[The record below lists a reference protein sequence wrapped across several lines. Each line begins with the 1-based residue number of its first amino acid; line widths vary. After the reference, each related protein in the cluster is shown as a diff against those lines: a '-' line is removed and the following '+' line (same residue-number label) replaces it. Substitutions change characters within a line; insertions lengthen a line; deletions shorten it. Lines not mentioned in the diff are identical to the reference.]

1 MSTLPV
7 LRNPFRRL
15 ADPQPQTTAI
25 IARDPLKGFLI
36 DAPRPALIAPPP
48 APIEEEAEATG
59 IVSFPVRVK
68 KWEES
73 GAMSYTVALES
84 PAVNAI
90 MQTASAETATLKL
103 PFSLARH
110 LAPMGEYTLTI
121 EPRRRNR

>member
-1 MSTLPV
+1 MLPAI
-7 LRNPFRRL
+7 RNPFRRPP
-15 ADPQPQTTAI
+15 DPAPQMTAI

-36 DAPRPALIAPPP
+36 APPPAALIAPPP

-90 MQTASAETATLKL
+90 MQTANVETATLKL

-110 LAPMGEYTLTI
+110 LAPMGEYELI
-121 EPRRRNR
+121 LQPRRRNR